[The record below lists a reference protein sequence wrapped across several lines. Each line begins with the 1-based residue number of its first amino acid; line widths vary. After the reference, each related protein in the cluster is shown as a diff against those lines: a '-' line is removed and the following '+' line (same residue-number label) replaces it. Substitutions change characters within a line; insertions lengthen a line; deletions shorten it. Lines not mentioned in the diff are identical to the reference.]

1 MRNDEVLERLAKGDV
16 DALDLLRERC
26 PTIERRW
33 KKVCKDIE
41 TLLRD
46 VKKEFPDA
54 CIYTAS
60 GGFNLL
66 IGDSHKD
73 KFSETPQQQMVA
85 LSNGGRFVVGD
96 GDW

>member
-1 MRNDEVLERLAKGDV
+1 MNNNEVFERLASGDV

-41 TLLRD
+41 ALLRD
-46 VKKEFPDA
+46 VEKEFPDA
-54 CIYTAS
+54 CIYTGS

-66 IGDSHKD
+66 IGHSHGGKCSD
-73 KFSETPQQQMVA
+73 AQQQMIA
-85 LSNGGRFVVGD
+85 LRNGGRFVVGD